1 MQRLFIFKGL
11 IMDVVFIILIVIS
24 SILVVISL
32 LFLAFNEKRK
42 ISFITLFISSLIISC
57 SSYGFSILKEDK
69 SDLIDDHSY
78 AYKEIEKPIDICD
91 YISLDY
97 FYKTLETKEI
107 YTHYYFYEGVI
118 SEDRLDIKLVYKIDN
133 VYKQCYSSV
142 KYIDGKNKYNISNES
157 FVISEE
163 EFKSYN
169 MVPIETAFINT
180 KRIPLK
186 ELVNIFAK
194 CGMPPRDPD
203 ECDDSWIHIKHD
215 YLDQIW
221 FAVADDLNFHLYDYV
236 KDSLVDPTTVQFG
249 TPILTIN
256 IHYIGNGFD
265 DDFYISFVNLL
276 IL

>member
-1 MQRLFIFKGL
+1 M
-11 IMDVVFIILIVIS
+11 
-24 SILVVISL
+24 
-32 LFLAFNEKRK
+32 
-42 ISFITLFISSLIISC
+42 
-57 SSYGFSILKEDK
+57 
-69 SDLIDDHSY
+69 
-78 AYKEIEKPIDICD
+78 
-91 YISLDY
+91 
-97 FYKTLETKEI
+97 
-107 YTHYYFYEGVI
+107 
-118 SEDRLDIKLVYKIDN
+118 DIKLVYKVDN

-236 KDSLVDPTTVQFG
+236 KDSLADPTTVQFG